1 LNRNEII
8 LNWGKLWIALFLQQ
22 TSNNPITMYR
32 TFNRKNTWHASLIL
46 MFLFTLSYKKAEA
59 QTIFVDA
66 LNGKD
71 NAKGSMQ
78 DPLASIEKA
87 VSIANNFEGAQP
99 IIIKLSPGLYLLK
112 DQLLLK
118 TLKAN
123 SSYSIEATIMPDD
136 PSWQPSKMPV
146 IQSVSTNNKNWGN
159 FDHCTGIQVE
169 RNNTSFKGLK
179 FVGNSNPG
187 IVYYY
192 AIERHFPELKGM
204 EISQCMF
211 VGNRNAAPIQGAIF
225 AQGSDISVDHCI
237 FYECKNALLLF
248 LSVTGFK
255 LTNSIIYGSY
265 EGAIWFGKYSE
276 FLFSNNI
283 IANNNCFWISMK
295 DFVPKYAFSNSLIT
309 NNKIFLGLNNNGTI
323 DKDNKNV
330 PLVKNVQR
338 SGTVTLNIVTT
349 DTIPNDYMHLSP
361 NSAGKNIQAGI
372 FKIPKNR

>member
-1 LNRNEII
+1 MYSIFIKKI
-8 LNWGKLWIALFLQQ
+8 LGQSVLWLL
-22 TSNNPITMYR
+22 
-32 TFNRKNTWHASLIL
+32 SLI
-46 MFLFTLSYKKAEA
+46 TLSNMVAAA
-59 QTIFVDA
+59 QTLFVDP

-71 NAKGSMQ
+71 HASGSKQ

-87 VSIANNFEGAQP
+87 VSIANSFKGDQP
-99 IIIKLSPGLYLLK
+99 ITIKLSPGLYLLK

-118 TLKAN
+118 TSKAG
-123 SSYSIEATIMPDD
+123 SWYSIEAAIMPDD

-159 FDHCTGIQVE
+159 FNHCTGLQVE

-179 FVGNSNPG
+179 FVGNSNPA

-192 AIERHFPELKGM
+192 AIERHFPELSGM

-225 AQGSDISVDHCI
+225 AQGSDIKVDHCI

-265 EGAIWFGKYSE
+265 EGAIWFGKYSD

-283 IANNNCFWISMK
+283 IANNNCFWVSMK
-295 DFVPKYAFSNSLIT
+295 DFAPKYTFLNSLIT
-309 NNKIFLGLNNNGTI
+309 DNRIFLGLNDNGVI
-323 DKDNKNV
+323 EKDNENI
-330 PLVKNVQR
+330 PITKNVQR
-338 SGTVTLNIVTT
+338 SGKVILNVVST
-349 DTIPNDYMHLSP
+349 DTIPRDYLHLSP
-361 NSAGKNIQAGI
+361 SSGGKHIQAGI
-372 FKIPKNR
+372 FKAQKNR